1 MTKVG
6 EFPEPLFQKLLFLLS
21 ILFKPWILLAACI
34 TILSAI
40 CWMITLMKFELSYA
54 YPWTSILYLYMLLAG
69 YFLFG
74 DIITTKKVIGSL
86 VIVVGVV
93 LIAR

>member
-1 MTKVG
+1 
-6 EFPEPLFQKLLFLLS
+6 
-21 ILFKPWILLAACI
+21 
-34 TILSAI
+34 
-40 CWMITLMKFELSYA
+40 MKFELSYA